1 MPRVKVVSD
10 AADLVPLLRAFDS
23 DTKRAVY
30 QELTDDWVSES
41 TIEETYGE
49 EGLETL
55 GLLENAHL
63 VETRWSSE
71 GGAPEKAYRSFYT
84 AFNLN
89 VQAPSVELGDLLH
102 MAVMSGDA
110 FDELEEE
117 LEAMMDDGEV
127 STRLAQE
134 KLELSTAQLRG
145 LVKRSPTLE
154 IKGHQI
160 VTRE

>member
-23 DTKRAVY
+23 DTKRAVF
-30 QELTDDWVSES
+30 QALTDDWVTES
-41 TIEETYGE
+41 AIEEDYGE

-63 VETRWSSE
+63 VETRWSPS
-71 GGAPEKAYRSFYT
+71 GDGPEKAYRSFYT

-89 VQAPSVELGDLLH
+89 VQAPAVEIGDLLH
-102 MAVMSGDA
+102 MAVMSSERFDA
-110 FDELEEE
+110 LEEE
-117 LEAMMDDGEV
+117 LVSLMDDGSV
-127 STRLAQE
+127 STRLARE
-134 KLELSTAQLRG
+134 KLDLSAARLRG

-154 IKGHQI
+154 VKGHQI

>member
-10 AADLVPLLRAFDS
+10 AAELVPLLRAFDS
-23 DTKRAVY
+23 DTKRAVF
-30 QELTDDWVSES
+30 QALTEDWVTES
-41 TIEETYGE
+41 AIEDAYGE

-63 VETRWSSE
+63 VETRWSPGD
-71 GGAPEKAYRSFYT
+71 GGPQKAYRSFYT

-89 VQAPSVELGDLLH
+89 VQAPAVEIGDFLH
-102 MAVMSGDA
+102 MAVMSNEA
-110 FDELEEE
+110 FDALEEE
-117 LEAMMDDGEV
+117 LLALMEDGSV

-134 KLELSTAQLRG
+134 KLDLSPARLRG